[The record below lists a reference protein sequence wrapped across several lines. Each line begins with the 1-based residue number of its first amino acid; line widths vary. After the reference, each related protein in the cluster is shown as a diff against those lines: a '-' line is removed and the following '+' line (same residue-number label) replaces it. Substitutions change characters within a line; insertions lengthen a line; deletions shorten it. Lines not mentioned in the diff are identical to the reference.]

1 MTFLTVRYNVSKQYF
16 YICFQM
22 SYRYQIILL
31 VLNFIEGLAQVRINI
46 LFAVCPKSLYWKEH
60 DFLDM
65 QCSLRRSGTDSSDVN
80 FTWLRCCCCCCCS
93 VCNGVVVVVVNPSS
107 KRWCYHESFIRLLI
121 RKKCELVDTH
131 LCKQSF
137 IPIFFQGYRC
147 YQTPWRVIITCF
159 TSSTRKVYWITI

>member
-1 MTFLTVRYNVSKQYF
+1 MP
-16 YICFQM
+16 
-22 SYRYQIILL
+22 YRYQIILL

-46 LFAVCPKSLYWKEH
+46 LFAIRPKSLYRNEQ

-80 FTWLRCCCCCCCS
+80 FTWLRCCCCCCCCS

-121 RKKCELVDTH
+121 RKNANLW
-131 LCKQSF
+131 
-137 IPIFFQGYRC
+137 IPIFVSNPLF
-147 YQTPWRVIITCF
+147 WFFSKAIDVIK
-159 TSSTRKVYWITI
+159 RLEVL